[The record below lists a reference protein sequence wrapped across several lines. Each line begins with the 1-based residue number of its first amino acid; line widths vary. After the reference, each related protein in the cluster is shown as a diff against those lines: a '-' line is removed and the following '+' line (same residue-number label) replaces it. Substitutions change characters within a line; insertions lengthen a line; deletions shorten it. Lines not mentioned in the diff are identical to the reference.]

1 MVASLRFIMFLMSL
15 VIANLQLQMMLAVQP
30 SSAGEGEVEVTLR
43 QNPDDWIMF
52 SKDTAYFR

>member
-1 MVASLRFIMFLMSL
+1 MLML
-15 VIANLQLQMMLAVQP
+15 AGVIANLQLQMMLAVQP
-30 SSAGEGEVEVTLR
+30 SSDEGEVEATLR